1 MTRKYGQSALSALSW
16 KKRTYQNVDYYAA
29 KADPEYTVNSDAQ
42 GNTFG
47 YCIAYTA
54 INTTSATALTSGQ
67 MTFYANTW
75 GGGECVTVR
84 DDSISSV
91 SELVTKLTSKGEIVF
106 KKKNPTTESSA
117 ALPVPQVVYD
127 GGTESYVD
135 ERDVQMP
142 VGQNATY
149 MDATSA
155 IGELMDSGLVPSSSG
170 VSQTSGTFV
179 LGGTGTTI
187 TSQWNYVKTGKEV
200 TIYGGFANWMSS
212 STMTT
217 LFGLP
222 FTPAY
227 STPVHVSCYVL
238 NVGKFDVVMRL
249 NTDKT
254 MTVECAT
261 LIGTNGT
268 VTYIPVPSSTFAYY
282 LIYLTAE
289 IRYITNE

>member
-1 MTRKYGQSALSALSW
+1 MSEYGVSSSNLQDKSI
-16 KKRTYQNVDYYAA
+16 
-29 KADPEYTVNSDAQ
+29 TVSSN
-42 GNTFG
+42 
-47 YCIAYTA
+47 AY
-54 INTTSATALTSGQ
+54 L
-67 MTFYANTW
+67 Y
-75 GGGECVTVR
+75 VR
-84 DDSISSV
+84 DDTYTTAAAFTTAMSGV
-91 SELVTKLTSKGEIVF
+91 YLVYELAT
-106 KKKNPTTESSA
+106 PTTESSA

-142 VGQNATY
+142 VGQDATY
-149 MDATSA
+149 MDATNA
-155 IGELMDSGLVPSSSG
+155 IGELMESGLVPSNSG

-227 STPVHVSCYVL
+227 STPVHLSCYVL
-238 NVGKFDVVMRL
+238 NVGKFDVVMKL

-254 MTVECAT
+254 ITIECAT
-261 LIGTNGT
+261 MTGTNGT
-268 VTYIPVPSSTFAYY
+268 VTYIAVPSSTFAYY